1 MRSSLHRLP
10 TDRDLDGQPAAMR
23 TKAGT
28 LAPFVRRWP
37 GVGLG
42 LGERRPPMKRLS
54 ERHDVPRESR
64 IVLRGLNLR

>member
-1 MRSSLHRLP
+1 MRITLHRVP
-10 TDRDLDGQPAAMR
+10 TDRVLDGQPVAMR
-23 TKAGT
+23 TKTGT

-37 GVGLG
+37 GAGLG

-54 ERHDVPRESR
+54 ERDDVPRESR